1 MTYDVKIIADSISK
15 DGVRLTTFQLTY
27 PRYIHAELMTH
38 RVFSRNASS
47 SRAIPTAK
55 LIENSLRDMVYPI
68 EWGLNQA
75 GMQAKDECLSE
86 EDSEKAAQIWEAMA
100 KCCADGVTMLSELGP
115 IDPKTG
121 KPVGLHKQWAN
132 RPLEWFGNITTLV
145 TATEWDNWYELRN
158 HEMAQPEIHH
168 LAKLMLAAH
177 SANIPEVIYSEN
189 WWHLP
194 YITLEEK
201 RTLTVD
207 TLLKI
212 STARCARVSYLTQEG
227 ISPTISKDLELYDRL
242 VGSVPLHAS
251 PCEHQATPAED
262 PTAFSGNFRGW
273 QQHRKLLEK
282 HFLDVSNNEI
292 S

>member
-1 MTYDVKIIADSISK
+1 MYEVKIIADSISK
-15 DGVRLTTFQLTY
+15 DGARLTTFQLTY

-38 RVFSRNASS
+38 RMFSRNASS

-68 EWGLNQA
+68 EWGKNQA
-75 GMQAKDECLSE
+75 GMQAKAELLSE
-86 EDSEKAAQIWEAMA
+86 EDAIEAHNIWTNMAEYCAA
-100 KCCADGVTMLSELGP
+100 GVKKLSELG
-115 IDPKTG
+115 
-121 KPVGLHKQWAN
+121 VHKQWAN

-145 TATEWDNWYELRN
+145 TATEWPNWYELRD
-158 HEMAQPEIHH
+158 HEMAQPEIHN
-168 LAKLMLAAH
+168 LAKIMRAAH
-177 SANIPEVIYSEN
+177 NESKPELFYSSD

-194 YITLEEK
+194 YVTKEEK
-201 RTLTVD
+201 ATLTVD

-251 PCEHQATPAED
+251 PCEHQAKIAIGPELW
-262 PTAFSGNFRGW
+262 SGNFKGW
-273 QQHRKLLEK
+273 VQHRKLLEAK
-282 HFLDVSNNEI
+282 FNDI
-292 S
+292 G